1 MASEDDRSERKR
13 GPAQSTTQG
22 KARCWVARGAL
33 TFGRGATKQRK
44 IIIRTSQASYIR
56 AKFSQDAQVVIFLFS
71 FKEAHTVQQK
81 IKELKQQE
89 EQGFQKARQEKI
101 INEMK
106 QFKAKQKIEA
116 QALEKKI
123 ATEKWELE
131 LSKTKEEA

>member
-1 MASEDDRSERKR
+1 M
-13 GPAQSTTQG
+13 
-22 KARCWVARGAL
+22 ARGAL

-89 EQGFQKARQEKI
+89 EQEFQKARQEKI

-131 LSKTKEEA
+131 LLKTKEEA